1 MTAQISYKI
10 LKYLCTIK
18 QINNMN
24 LSVTHAWRKS
34 NVKSVFRINCTKI
47 LTNFIVLPN
56 IMHNQT
62 RHTVR
67 DGLR

>member
-1 MTAQISYKI
+1 
-10 LKYLCTIK
+10 
-18 QINNMN
+18 MN
-24 LSVTHAWRKS
+24 LSGIHAWRKS

-47 LTNFIVLPN
+47 LINFIVLPN

-67 DGLR
+67 DGFAVEKNQYLQGKLTEFYNKL